1 MLTFGSL
8 AIFFL
13 FHPAENLKVEVSKVR
28 LVGTWRVVAIKNAA
42 GKITAVEGP
51 PDKFV
56 ITPTTIS
63 IPWGKEVIWAATYS
77 VDASKTPNIVH
88 QSVYRAPCLS
98 GNTEGD
104 EPFSFEGTRLILGG
118 LVLERER

>member
-13 FHPAENLKVEVSKVR
+13 FHPAESLKVEVSKVR
-28 LVGTWRVVAIKNAA
+28 LVGTWRVVAYKDAA
-42 GKITAVEGP
+42 GKMTTAEGP

-63 IPWGKEVIWAATYS
+63 ISWGKEVIWAATYR
-77 VDASKTPNIVH
+77 VDASKTPNIMH
-88 QSVYRAPCLS
+88 LSVYRAPCLS
-98 GNTEGD
+98 GNKELD
-104 EPFSFEGTRLILGG
+104 EPFAFEKTRLILGDM
-118 LVLERER
+118 VLERER